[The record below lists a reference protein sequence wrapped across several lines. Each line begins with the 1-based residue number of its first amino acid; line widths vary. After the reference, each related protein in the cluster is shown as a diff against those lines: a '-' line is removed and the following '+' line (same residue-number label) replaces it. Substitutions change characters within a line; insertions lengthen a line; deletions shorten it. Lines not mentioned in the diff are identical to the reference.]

1 MHTKLRSTY
10 NIQWT
15 SEKTVK
21 LLEEN
26 THKHTQLQC
35 FTFISYIYIKVIKD
49 EYTFITVVHLFK
61 QTKQHSSY
69 EW

>member
-1 MHTKLRSTY
+1 M
-10 NIQWT
+10 
-15 SEKTVK
+15 